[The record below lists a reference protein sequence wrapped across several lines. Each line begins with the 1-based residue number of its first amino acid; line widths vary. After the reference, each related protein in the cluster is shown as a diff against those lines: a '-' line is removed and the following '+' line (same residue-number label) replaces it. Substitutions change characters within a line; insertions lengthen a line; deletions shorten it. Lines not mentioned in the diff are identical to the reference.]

1 MDFTRPDPRYDAEN
15 CLYYTGWNQGGLVS
29 LELTNPQYNPCMS
42 RSANVSGKVA
52 TAQGDLTVAL
62 KAGRDSKGPSVS
74 LSIEGLG
81 NKVQLGAVTRL
92 GSAIDADG
100 AQVTATSNS
109 VQIDREA
116 AAILLAR
123 LVLQHLRELLHVDA
137 PAVGRAV
144 EAAHREDRSGKGRCA
159 RG

>member
-1 MDFTRPDPRYDAEN
+1 
-15 CLYYTGWNQGGLVS
+15 
-29 LELTNPQYNPCMS
+29 MS

-52 TAQGDLTVAL
+52 TAQGDITVAL

-109 VQIDREA
+109 VQIDA
-116 AAILLAR
+116 DGSFDGQPAKFR
-123 LVLQHLRELLHVDA
+123 LQVTDNGGNKGFFSLSCTEGCSFTTNGYLQ
-137 PAVGRAV
+137 
-144 EAAHREDRSGKGRCA
+144 SGGKLTVA
-159 RG
+159 NLKS